1 MKVKR
6 IRKISITAIIILLL
20 SVCGGCGADKI
31 QGVVERDSG
40 EIAVTFTV
48 PDGMSVEEVLGSKI
62 GVENSM
68 NITKITSSGTSSGG
82 FGYWYTVDKG
92 GILCRK
98 GDVYRYGPTAEVT
111 RATGVLSPP
120 PWLMLTSSP
129 SENEIFNPEDSQ
141 VLEEKYGIKLNFTV

>member
-20 SVCGGCGADKI
+20 LVCGGCGADKL

-40 EIAVTFTV
+40 EIAITFTV

-98 GDVYRYGPTAEVT
+98 GDVYRY
-111 RATGVLSPP
+111 
-120 PWLMLTSSP
+120 
-129 SENEIFNPEDSQ
+129 
-141 VLEEKYGIKLNFTV
+141 